1 MVINPTGFDVEDY
14 PAQALVPNNELAI
27 TMSTEVT
34 TVYAI
39 DTDWAWYYFACLRC
53 DSCKQSVKKVAP
65 QFKLHLLIK
74 DETGENKVMLLDTIA
89 EPIVGV
95 SAEVLLDGSL
105 EEVEDP
111 EDLPDVITALIGKTF
126 KFGVYVAKDNVDY
139 EADIFTI
146 GGTWSANEIISMCE
160 DDNTLLSDHSS
171 GKVSLLSIESE
182 DTKGASSTPVSK
194 RSESSRDSQIEDL
207 SSTSKKQRFKNIKLE
222 KNDGE

>member
-1 MVINPTGFDVEDY
+1 
-14 PAQALVPNNELAI
+14 
-27 TMSTEVT
+27 
-34 TVYAI
+34 
-39 DTDWAWYYFACLRC
+39 
-53 DSCKQSVKKVAP
+53 
-65 QFKLHLLIK
+65 
-74 DETGENKVMLLDTIA
+74 MLLETIA

-95 SAEVLLDGSL
+95 SVEVLLDGSL

-111 EDLPDVITALIGKTF
+111 EDLQDVITALIGKNF

-139 EADIFTI
+139 GADIFTI
-146 GGTWSANEIISMCE
+146 GGTCSANEIISLCE

-171 GKVSLLSIESE
+171 GQVSLLSIESE

-194 RSESSRDSQIEDL
+194 RSGSLRDSQIEDL